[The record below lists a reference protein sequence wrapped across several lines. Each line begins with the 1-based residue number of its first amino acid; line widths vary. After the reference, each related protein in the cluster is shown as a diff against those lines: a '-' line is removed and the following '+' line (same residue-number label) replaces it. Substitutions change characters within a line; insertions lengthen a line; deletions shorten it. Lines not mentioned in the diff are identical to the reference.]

1 MRTYSKAELAD
12 LMRRCITNAG
22 MLIYVRTKGQSEG
35 SNRLKVLL
43 PMEITAVHIGLRW
56 PIKGHV
62 PARHLHR
69 YPADIDHI
77 AIYPWR
83 DGASPDGM
91 SRVCISYPLFKEL
104 FMSLLQPHGSPFR
117 SPEPAPLASAP
128 IKPTPF
134 NLDEHLELCQRNLE
148 NAQRMK
154 AEAEEAERKR
164 QEEAER
170 LKAVAEL
177 KGHLAE
183 DAQCARV
190 LSLLVQDM
198 LLLVDGLAT
207 SPRSEYV
214 QHWDY
219 ESLHE
224 WADVYGYELVSIG
237 NGTTATLKKKGV

>member
-1 MRTYSKAELAD
+1 MQTYSKAELAD
-12 LMRRCITNAG
+12 LMRRCITSHG
-22 MLIYVRTKGQSEG
+22 MLIYVRTKGQSAG
-35 SNRLKVLL
+35 TNRLKGLL
-43 PMEITAVHIGLRW
+43 PMETAAVYDGLRW
-56 PIKGHV
+56 KVNGPTTV
-62 PARHLHR
+62 RHSHR

-83 DGASPDGM
+83 GGSSPDGM
-91 SRVCISYPLFKEL
+91 SRVCLSYPLFKEL
-104 FMSLLQPHGSPFR
+104 FMSLLQPHTSPFR
-117 SPEPAPLASAP
+117 AQAPAQVPAAP
-128 IKPTPF
+128 TAPTPF
-134 NLDEHLELCQRNLE
+134 NLDDHLELCQRNLE
-148 NAQRMK
+148 NAQRLK

-177 KGHLAE
+177 KGHLAQ

-237 NGTTATLKKKGV
+237 NGTTATLKKKGI